1 MNKEKGKIFD
11 LKIFSELMHYVKPYK
26 GIYYFV
32 MGAAILL
39 SIFST
44 LSPYLLKVAVDD
56 YIRPKDYDGMLL
68 IISLMLAALLL
79 EVIFQFLFVYFAN
92 GLGQNVIR
100 DLRATLYKKII
111 GFKMFFSR
119 STVFATALTALGFP
133 AVAND
138 VNVYSYRQP
147 ELVKPLFDAFTEQS
161 GITVNVQFLKKGLV
175 EKLVA
180 EGNRSPADVILT
192 VDISRLN
199 SVVEAGVTQP
209 IISEILN
216 NNIPAK
222 FRDPENQWFALTTRA
237 RVAYASKKR
246 DLDGEVT
253 TYEDFADPKWK
264 NRICTRSGTNA
275 YNLALTSAVIANHGE
290 DVAKNW
296 LLGLKSNLARKPQG
310 NDRAQV
316 KAIYAG
322 ECDISIG
329 NTYYMAKMLANP
341 EQIEWAN
348 SVRIVFP
355 KFKDGGTHMNV
366 SGVAMTKAAPNKDNA
381 LKLIE
386 WLSGDTAQEIYAEA
400 NGEYPVNPN
409 LSPSNLVASWGTFI
423 PDDTPLVEIAKLRPS
438 SLELTEIVAFDE

>member
-1 MNKEKGKIFD
+1 
-11 LKIFSELMHYVKPYK
+11 
-26 GIYYFV
+26 
-32 MGAAILL
+32 
-39 SIFST
+39 
-44 LSPYLLKVAVDD
+44 
-56 YIRPKDYDGMLL
+56 
-68 IISLMLAALLL
+68 
-79 EVIFQFLFVYFAN
+79 
-92 GLGQNVIR
+92 
-100 DLRATLYKKII
+100 
-111 GFKMFFSR
+111 MFFSR
-119 STVFATALTALGFP
+119 STIFASALLTLATPTL
-133 AVAND
+133 AND

-147 ELVKPLFDAFTEQS
+147 ELVKPLFDAFTAQS
-161 GITVNVQFLKKGLV
+161 GIKVNVQFLKKGLV

-209 IISEILN
+209 IVSNILN
-216 NNIPAK
+216 NNIPAE

-237 RVAYASKKR
+237 RIAYASKER
-246 DLDGEVT
+246 VLDGEVT

-290 DVAKNW
+290 DIAKSW
-296 LLGLKSNLARKPQG
+296 LLGVKSNLARKPQG

-341 EQIEWAN
+341 KQIEWAN

-355 KFKDGGTHMNV
+355 KFSNGGTHMNV

-386 WLSGDTAQEIYAEA
+386 WLSGDTAQTIYAEA

-409 LSPSNLVASWGTFI
+409 LTPSELVASWGTFI
-423 PDDTPLVEIAKLRPS
+423 PDDTPLVDIAKLRPA
-438 SLELTEIVAFDE
+438 SLKLTEIVAFDE

>member
-1 MNKEKGKIFD
+1 
-11 LKIFSELMHYVKPYK
+11 
-26 GIYYFV
+26 
-32 MGAAILL
+32 
-39 SIFST
+39 
-44 LSPYLLKVAVDD
+44 
-56 YIRPKDYDGMLL
+56 
-68 IISLMLAALLL
+68 
-79 EVIFQFLFVYFAN
+79 
-92 GLGQNVIR
+92 
-100 DLRATLYKKII
+100 
-111 GFKMFFSR
+111 MFFSR
-119 STVFATALTALGFP
+119 STIFASVLLTLATPTL
-133 AVAND
+133 AND

-147 ELVKPLFDAFTEQS
+147 ELVKPLFDAFTAQS
-161 GITVNVQFLKKGLV
+161 GIKVNVQFLKKGLV

-209 IISEILN
+209 IVSNILN
-216 NNIPAK
+216 NNIPAE

-237 RVAYASKKR
+237 RIAYASKER
-246 DLDGEVT
+246 VLDGEVT

-290 DVAKNW
+290 DIAKSW
-296 LLGLKSNLARKPQG
+296 LLGVKSNLARKPQG

-355 KFKDGGTHMNV
+355 KFSNGGTHMNV

-386 WLSGDTAQEIYAEA
+386 WLSGDTAQTIYAEA

-409 LSPSNLVASWGTFI
+409 LTPSELVASWGTFI
-423 PDDTPLVEIAKLRPS
+423 PDDTPLVDIAKLRPA
-438 SLELTEIVAFDE
+438 SLKLTEIVAFDE